1 MKANEQSS
9 CKVEATMD
17 SIVNTNQAFK
27 LNQTLLG
34 TSKVQRQREGGGMVQ
49 FANTLGLNCKKLK
62 HNWAFVTLLRNQ
74 KDQID

>member
-9 CKVEATMD
+9 CKVEAIKD
-17 SIVNTNQAFK
+17 SIVNTTQAFK

-49 FANTLGLNCKKLK
+49 M
-62 HNWAFVTLLRNQ
+62 
-74 KDQID
+74 QIS